1 MGVGKNEMFGFF
13 PFVSSIL
20 LPFLL
25 FLPSFLVSSFLMK
38 KRGGGR
44 TLTLSFHCFPKKV
57 LTSCSGDTV
66 ITAQIPRWPHEL

>member
-13 PFVSSIL
+13 SFVSSIL

-38 KRGGGR
+38 KRGGWEYPNLVFSLFSEEGPDP
-44 TLTLSFHCFPKKV
+44 LL
-57 LTSCSGDTV
+57 
-66 ITAQIPRWPHEL
+66 W